1 MKKSI
6 SMILLFAFALIIGVS
21 FWSDWKLNASSGST
35 AAAEVKTP
43 NVKTADYV
51 VQNGVKVFNLIAE
64 PVKQEVSKG
73 LFVNAWGY
81 NGGTPGPAIVVTQG
95 DRVKVN
101 VTNNLP
107 EATSVHWHGLIVPND
122 MDGVTGVEPGT
133 EIKPGQSYTYEFTV
147 KQAGTFMYHSHVQ
160 PSKQEMMGLDGLF
173 IALPNAETASKQ
185 AKVDRDYAILLQEWQ
200 LQDAGMTMSGMG
212 GMEMSSYREGQVPP
226 GTYDVNPTGM
236 NWNTFTFNGKQFPAT
251 EVMEIKKGERVRVR
265 LGNLSMQNH
274 PIHLHGHDFTVVAK
288 DGSRL
293 PVTQQYLANTIDI
306 APGETYDIEFTADN
320 PGSWVIHCHL
330 PHHTAGMNGSEGGML
345 SVFHYEGTPLAP
357 ALQSVQNQ
365 ANLPNKPELKMNMD
379 HSSMND
385 MTMDK

>member
-293 PVTQQYLANTIDI
+293 PVTQQYPANTIDI